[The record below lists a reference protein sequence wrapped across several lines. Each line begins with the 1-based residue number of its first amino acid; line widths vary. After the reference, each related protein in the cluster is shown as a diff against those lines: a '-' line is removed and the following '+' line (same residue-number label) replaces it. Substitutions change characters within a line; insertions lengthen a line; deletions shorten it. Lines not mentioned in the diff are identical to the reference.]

1 MHLFDLG
8 LHFITF
14 IRITWISSLNN
25 SKHTKNNRFLSSEVS
40 YFNGI
45 YGLYDNYVCETAPIS
60 IDTWWCVF
68 TFTWLDRHN
77 TTQHNCMIV
86 VEWNYLKSFFCI
98 KIALSYDSH
107 MKMGVKKKKQQIEN
121 CNTNAIIYWALE

>member
-14 IRITWISSLNN
+14 IRITWIFSLNN

-77 TTQHNCMIV
+77 TTQLYGCGG
-86 VEWNYLKSFFCI
+86 VELFEVFFLYKNSPFI
-98 KIALSYDSH
+98 R
-107 MKMGVKKKKQQIEN
+107 
-121 CNTNAIIYWALE
+121 